1 MAPRRQSGSLI
12 GEPVAPR
19 RNPRQRNRDR
29 DSPLRQLIK
38 EQLVDIPLPHRA
50 HPKAKQKPAYQ
61 PDIVRQSSPL
71 SAVPPSI
78 PPPPPPPPPPPAAAA
93 AAAAAAAVPPA
104 PQKTSDIQ
112 EVLIQSSLAQPSLP
126 VEELPNTQD
135 TGEVVKIKDG
145 RSVNHTIAQ
154 RVQALAIAE
163 ASIALKQAAAL
174 VGLHNA
180 QSVKRLQ
187 QKARARGHDPNIST
201 ILKSEYVCDAPCS
214 GRPLIFTAE
223 KEAAMLALGKDG
235 ISIL

>member
-1 MAPRRQSGSLI
+1 MAPRRQSGALI
-12 GEPVAPR
+12 AEPVAPR
-19 RNPRQRNRDR
+19 RNPRRRNRDR
-29 DSPLRQLIK
+29 DSPLRQLII

-61 PDIVRQSSPL
+61 PDIVPQSSPL
-71 SAVPPSI
+71 SALPPSI
-78 PPPPPPPPPPPAAAA
+78 PPPPTAPPA
-93 AAAAAAAVPPA
+93 PPA
-104 PQKTSDIQ
+104 PQQTSDIQ

-126 VEELPNTQD
+126 VEELRNTQD

-154 RVQALAIAE
+154 RVQALAILGAG
-163 ASIALKQAAAL
+163 IALKQAAAL
-174 VGLHNA
+174 AGLHNA

-187 QKARARGHDPNIST
+187 QKARARGYDPNIST
-201 ILKSEYVCDAPCS
+201 ILKSEYVCDAPRS

-235 ISIL
+235 ISIF